1 MRPKPAQ
8 FGKNKNPP
16 IKFELKSTKNRNI
29 LIVSSIIAIII
40 LIIGLFVSFAFNNFN
55 IVLNSFVIAIFVV
68 LIPSFLYNYIQFLK
82 IKSCENY
89 LPLFLGDLKEAKKS
103 GVAFPEAV
111 KACRGDYGKLNKHIA
126 KLKKDISWGINI
138 DQALKHMQRNLRRSP
153 VISRSLSI
161 LLETYRTGGNL
172 EDILETLID
181 SLLKIMDSE
190 KYKQSVMQQHVVMMY
205 GIFLMYIGLIIIIG
219 NFLIPMINEMGG
231 NENEMIGVSLMEPKS
246 PCIDC
251 ENLICHGL
259 CGYYNVLGGMLGFG
273 EPDSIEIYYKSL
285 FLTMI
290 LIQGFFTGIV
300 AGQISSRDWMDGI
313 KHGLIMFMIGL
324 VTVIIT
330 NLMGIF

>member
-1 MRPKPAQ
+1 MKPKPVH
-8 FGKNKNPP
+8 FGKNKKPP
-16 IKFELKSTKNRNI
+16 IKFELKSTKNKEI
-29 LIVSSIIAIII
+29 LIHSSIIAIII
-40 LIIGLFVSFAFNNFN
+40 LIIGLAVSFTFDNFN
-55 IVLNSFVIAIFVV
+55 IALNSFVIAVFVV
-68 LIPSFLYNYIQFLK
+68 IIPSFLYNYIQFLK
-82 IKSCENY
+82 LKSCEKY

-103 GVAFPEAV
+103 GVSFPEAI
-111 KACRGDYGKLNKHIA
+111 KACRGDYGKLDKYIN
-126 KLKKDISWGINI
+126 KLKKDISWGVSI
-138 DQALKHMQRNLRRSP
+138 DQALKHMQRNLKKSP

-161 LLETYRTGGNL
+161 LLETYRTGGNI
-172 EDILETLID
+172 EDILETLIN

-205 GIFLMYIGLIIIIG
+205 GIFMMYIGLIIIIG

-231 NENEMIGVSLMEPKS
+231 NENEMVGISLMEAKS
-246 PCIDC
+246 PCLDC
-251 ENLICHGL
+251 GNPICYGL

-273 EPDSIEIYYKSL
+273 EADSVEVYYKSL

-300 AGQISSRDWMDGI
+300 AGQISSRDWLDGV

-324 VTVIIT
+324 VVVIIT